1 MFRRLRKGSS
11 RLAGTPYLYIGR
23 ELEKLKGGDC
33 LPKWVCKLYAALS
46 FKGTMCV
53 HILSNNL

>member
-23 ELEKLKGGDC
+23 ELEKLKGGG
-33 LPKWVCKLYAALS
+33 LLAEMGLEIIRGS
-46 FKGTMCV
+46 F
-53 HILSNNL
+53 I